1 MSSLFDGL
9 TTQERRQVRA
19 ICMLC
24 GLQRRDFTVRV
35 EREHAAGTQ
44 GIGRRLANVVY
55 KPSRRYR
62 TYRAGPGNSW
72 MSAFEE
78 DIKRHCYFSLAGDAP
93 PQPRA
98 FARPSGNL

>member
-19 ICMLC
+19 ICIFC

-35 EREHAAGTQ
+35 ERETAGAQ
-44 GIGRRLANVVY
+44 GSGRRLANVLY

-62 TYRAGPGNSW
+62 TYRAGPGNRW
-72 MSAFEE
+72 MSSFEE
-78 DIKRHCYFSLAGDAP
+78 DIKTHCYFSLFGDAP
-93 PQPRA
+93 AEPRA
-98 FARPSGNL
+98 FARATGKM

>member
-35 EREHAAGTQ
+35 EREPTAGTQ
-44 GIGRRLANVVY
+44 GIGRRLANVLY
-55 KPSRRYR
+55 KPSHRCR
-62 TYRAGPGNSW
+62 TYRAGPGNRW
-72 MSAFEE
+72 MNSFEE
-78 DIKRHCYFSLAGDAP
+78 DIKTHCYFSLSADTP
-93 PQPRA
+93 PALRA
-98 FARPSGNL
+98 FARPSGKM

>member
-35 EREHAAGTQ
+35 EREPTAGTQ
-44 GIGRRLANVVY
+44 GTGRRLANVLY
-55 KPSRRYR
+55 KPSHRCR
-62 TYRAGPGNSW
+62 TYRAGPGNRW
-72 MSAFEE
+72 MNSFEE
-78 DIKRHCYFSLAGDAP
+78 DIKTHCYFSLSADTP
-93 PQPRA
+93 PAPRA
-98 FARPSGNL
+98 FARPSGKM